1 MFAIY
6 SLLLWS
12 FSHSLGLLFSYL
24 AHNNFPQPLT
34 AQEEQVYLQK
44 MLAGDIQAR
53 QILIERNLRMVAHL
67 AKKFEKSG
75 EENEDLISIGTIGL
89 IKAVNSYNPQK
100 ASRLATYASKCIE
113 NEILMHFR
121 SRKKLQL
128 EFSLHEPLGI
138 DPEGNEITFA
148 DLLGT
153 ETELVMEK
161 ALKNL
166 NKEKLKE
173 VFPNLPEQEKQ
184 VLLMRYGL
192 EKGEEFTQK
201 QVAGK
206 LGISRSYVS
215 RIEKRA
221 LQHLNQFWQE

>member
-1 MFAIY
+1 MLGIC

-24 AHNNFPQPLT
+24 ANNNFPQPLT
-34 AQEEQVYLQK
+34 AQEEQVYLEK
-44 MLAGDIQAR
+44 MLTGDAQAR
-53 QILIERNLRMVAHL
+53 QILIERNLRLVAHL
-67 AKKFEKSG
+67 SKKFKNSG
-75 EENEDLISIGTIGL
+75 EDSEDLISIGTIGL
-89 IKAVNSYNPQK
+89 IKAINSYNPQK

-121 SRKKLQL
+121 SRKKLQS
-128 EFSLHEPLGI
+128 ECSLYEPLGI
-138 DPEGNEITFA
+138 DLEGNEITFA

-153 ETELVMEK
+153 EAEIVTEQ
-161 ALKNL
+161 ALHNL
-166 NKEKLKE
+166 NKKKLKK
-173 VFPNLPEQEKQ
+173 VFPHLSEQEKQ

-192 EKGEEFTQK
+192 EKGVEFTQK

-221 LQHLNQFWQE
+221 LQHLSQFWQE